1 MARKAG
7 ASEAKASEAKASE
20 APERRRAKPETIVW
34 LNRLGGL
41 LRLAP
46 DHEGAA
52 ESISIYADKVEADIG
67 VRPVTLL
74 NVQQLLAEI
83 RGL

>member
-1 MARKAG
+1 MARKV
-7 ASEAKASEAKASE
+7 KA
-20 APERRRAKPETIVW
+20 RVVKPVEVW
-34 LNRLGGL
+34 LTRIERLLG
-41 LRLAP
+41 LAP

-52 ESISIYADKVEADIG
+52 ERISIYADKVEADIG

-74 NVQQLLAEI
+74 DVQRILAEI

>member
-1 MARKAG
+1 MARKA
-7 ASEAKASEAKASE
+7 KA
-20 APERRRAKPETIVW
+20 RVVKPVEVW
-34 LNRLGGL
+34 LTRLE
-41 LRLAP
+41 RLFGISP

-52 ESISIYADKVEADIG
+52 ERIEIYADKVEADIG

-74 NVQQLLAEI
+74 DVQRTLAEI

>member
-1 MARKAG
+1 MARK
-7 ASEAKASEAKASE
+7 AKASE
-20 APERRRAKPETIVW
+20 APELDNPELGAPERRIAKPETIVW
-34 LNRLGGL
+34 LTRLERLFG
-41 LRLAP
+41 LAP

-52 ESISIYADKVEADIG
+52 ERISIYADKVEADIG
-67 VRPVTLL
+67 VRPVTLS

>member
-52 ESISIYADKVEADIG
+52 ERISIYADKVEADIG